1 MVLTLRDA
9 EDRWLPDVPEIIQ
22 SDNGAL
28 ILRKKRQRKLQN
40 LGIGVSKTRKRTPL
54 TITTRPK

>member
-9 EDRWLPDVPEIIQ
+9 EDRQLPDVPEIIQ

-40 LGIGVSKTRKRTPL
+40 LGTGVSKTRKRTP
-54 TITTRPK
+54 

>member
-9 EDRWLPDVPEIIQ
+9 EDRRLPDVPEIIQ

-28 ILRKKRQRKLQN
+28 IL
-40 LGIGVSKTRKRTPL
+40 
-54 TITTRPK
+54 